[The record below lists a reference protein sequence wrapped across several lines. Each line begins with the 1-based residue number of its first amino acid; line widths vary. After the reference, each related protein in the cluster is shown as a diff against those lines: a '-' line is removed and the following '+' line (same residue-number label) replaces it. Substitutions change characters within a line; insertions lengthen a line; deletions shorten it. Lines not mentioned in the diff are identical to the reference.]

1 MREKVGILLVDDDDA
16 VRGLARVIL
25 EHERWRVEEAGSVEE
40 ARGKVR
46 AGRFRP
52 YVAVVDMLLP
62 DGFGTELTEDLRLA
76 RSKSKIVYITGD
88 PSWLRK
94 LNACGE
100 TVLAKPFTPV
110 QLIVAVRAAL
120 EGLKPVIVFV
130 ESDRVYRRLILSAL
144 EHADVEIAM
153 ASTFEEGLLLARR
166 QEASVLFT
174 PPPACD
180 EALAGLLELRQ
191 GLPFLEVVALDAEGS
206 NGNPTWYDR
215 RLVKSYSVQVV
226 AEAARQALSRR
237 EDAEAALSKGPE
249 MHQNGNGQKSE
260 N

>member
-25 EHERWRVEEAGSVEE
+25 EHEGWHVEEAGSVEE
-40 ARGKVR
+40 ARDKVR
-46 AGRFRP
+46 DGGFRP
-52 YVAVVDMLLP
+52 YVSVVDVLLP
-62 DGFGTELTEDLRLA
+62 DGYGTELTGDLRRA
-76 RSKSKIVYITGD
+76 RRKSRIVYITGD

-94 LNACGE
+94 LNAGDE
-100 TVLAKPFTPV
+100 SVLAKPFTPV

-120 EGLKPVIVFV
+120 ARLKPVVVFV
-130 ESDRVYRRLILSAL
+130 ESGRVYRRLILSAL

-153 ASTFEEGLLLARR
+153 ASTFEEGLHLARR

-174 PPPACD
+174 PPPECD
-180 EALAGLLELRQ
+180 EALAGLIDLRQ

-206 NGNPTWYDR
+206 TGNPTWYDR
-215 RLVKSYSVQVV
+215 RLATSYSVQVV
-226 AEAARQALSRR
+226 AEAARQALNRR
-237 EDAEAALSKGPE
+237 EDAEATLSKRPE
-249 MHQNGNGQKSE
+249 MHQNGDGQKSQ